1 MENQKK
7 IPDFFIVGAPKSGT
21 TALDYHLNLHS
32 EIFMAKKE
40 LHYFGSDI
48 GIIQEGLSENNYLSY
63 FDKATNTQITGESSV
78 WYLYSEKAAKE
89 IHDFNP
95 NAKIIIL
102 LRKPTEMIPSLH
114 GEYLYNAI
122 EFEKEFE
129 KALNNDLERMD
140 NNIPFPCNSF
150 NERPGYIRSVEYY
163 NQVKRY
169 LNVFKKEN
177 ILIILHENLK
187 NDFNKTYKETLTFLG
202 VSEIDFSPDIENINN
217 RKNIQNLKIH
227 QISKSPPHGLKK
239 IFRTLIPS
247 KKIRHSIMKNV
258 DDINIKPQGKIEI
271 SNEIKNRI
279 NDLIGNDVKKLE
291 ELIEKDLSSWLK

>member
-1 MENQKK
+1 VGNQKK

-48 GIIQEGLSENNYLSY
+48 GVIQDELSENSYLSY

-114 GEYLYNAI
+114 GEYLYNGI
-122 EFEKEFE
+122 EFEKDFE
-129 KALNNDLERMD
+129 KALSNDIERMNTD
-140 NNIPFPCNSF
+140 TLLPCSYF
-150 NERPGYIRSVEYY
+150 NERPAYINSVAYY

-202 VSEIDFSPDIENINN
+202 VSEIDFSPYVENINS

-227 QISKSPPHGLKK
+227 QLSKSPPRGLKK

-258 DDINIKPQGKIEI
+258 DDINIKAKGKVEI